1 MEAYVLGLDGGGTK
15 TLAQA
20 MDAQGA
26 PLFCVRGGAL
36 NANSEAYR
44 RVRDTVQELL
54 AQAAVCAGPDRYLA
68 AVCIAAAG
76 TGNPDACRVL
86 RSALADAGF
95 RGPARVVGDHLAALT
110 GALGSPEGMVLI
122 AGTGSICAGRTADG
136 REARAGGR
144 GHLIDDEGSGYAMGR
159 DVLRAVVEAEDGRGP
174 CTCLT
179 PAVYKA
185 LQVTDVAGLVSYVY
199 APGRSKR
206 EIACLA
212 RLLPQAAARDD
223 RAAQRIYMRA
233 AEELARLVQAV
244 AERLAMQNGSLALA
258 GGALYNDAHLREL
271 LEARLN
277 RLLPELHVVQARHD
291 AAWGAAQMAR
301 GLLSSNR
308 EELR

>member
-1 MEAYVLGLDGGGTK
+1 M
-15 TLAQA
+15 
-20 MDAQGA
+20 
-26 PLFCVRGGAL
+26 
-36 NANSEAYR
+36 
-44 RVRDTVQELL
+44 
-54 AQAAVCAGPDRYLA
+54 
-68 AVCIAAAG
+68 
-76 TGNPDACRVL
+76 
-86 RSALADAGF
+86 
-95 RGPARVVGDHLAALT
+95 
-110 GALGSPEGMVLI
+110 
-122 AGTGSICAGRTADG
+122 
-136 REARAGGR
+136 
-144 GHLIDDEGSGYAMGR
+144 
-159 DVLRAVVEAEDGRGP
+159 
-174 CTCLT
+174 
-179 PAVYKA
+179 
-185 LQVTDVAGLVSYVY
+185 TDVAGLVSYVY